1 MLAQV
6 FDLPYILVAGGSKN
20 GAKEGATVDPEQ
32 IWSGEYAMVCK
43 IATGADFREPCIGR
57 TFHWSADGSAVGGTV
72 ESYREEQTRSDIIRV
87 RHDVDE
93 LVLYKDA
100 GFLLGNITT
109 Q

>member
-1 MLAQV
+1 
-6 FDLPYILVAGGSKN
+6 
-20 GAKEGATVDPEQ
+20 
-32 IWSGEYAMVCK
+32 
-43 IATGADFREPCIGR
+43 
-57 TFHWSADGSAVGGTV
+57 V